1 MSHSLGFPLFLAT
14 AESSL
19 RSLQLESRNLRQDR
33 AKKLVL
39 TASALIRYLHQ
50 YARIRV
56 VCHPRCA
63 RSRNLRTGL
72 NVTGGVLV
80 LSSAALRVHVCG

>member
-1 MSHSLGFPLFLAT
+1 MGQSLVFPLFLAT
-14 AESSL
+14 AESRSL
-19 RSLQLESRNLRQDR
+19 SLQLESRNLRQDR

-39 TASALIRYLHQ
+39 TASAPIRYLHQ

-56 VCHPRCA
+56 VCHPRRA
-63 RSRNLRTGL
+63 RARNLRAGL